1 MPKFAPTRAA
11 SLVARIA
18 AITLLT
24 TQYVRPQS
32 VDAQQ
37 LIDQLP
43 SCSALREEIRG
54 GARGN
59 GVDQPYMRTMRE
71 TGIQRALLVLSA
83 VLQRGKPGGIRVV
96 LCLYFRRLDQPDSQI
111 TDEGALKAIERS
123 GLSAELGSLAR
134 GRVAA
139 APLVRGTG
147 YGGVRA
153 SSVVE
158 FFANPWLPQH
168 NPVLLR
174 SGRPQPLAQ
183 AVVNGD
189 ALGTRLLVKSR
200 QLTKKD
206 LNFALF
212 EAVLSQYD
220 NSTVIGLLLDSGADV
235 NARAPDGSTP
245 LMVATAHPCN
255 LRPLLDR
262 GADLYLRDEG
272 GRTALQRA
280 QQTKE
285 DVAVSLLM
293 EAGAKWGAGGSDPG
307 GAKK

>member
-1 MPKFAPTRAA
+1 MPEVAPTRIRG
-11 SLVARIA
+11 LVAHIA

-24 TQYVRPQS
+24 TQSVRPQS
-32 VDAQQ
+32 VDPQ

-43 SCSALREEIRG
+43 SCSALREEIRR

-59 GVDQPYMRTMRE
+59 GLDQPYMRTMRE
-71 TGIQRALLVLSA
+71 TGIERAVLVLSA
-83 VLQRGKPGGIRVV
+83 VLQRGKPSGIRVV
-96 LCLYFRRLDQPDSQI
+96 LCLYFRRLDQPGSQI
-111 TDEGALKAIERS
+111 TDEGALKAIERG

-134 GRVAA
+134 VRVAA

-147 YGGVRA
+147 SGGAQV

-168 NPVLLR
+168 NPVLFR
-174 SGRPQPLAQ
+174 SGRPGPLAQ

-189 ALGTRLLVKSR
+189 ALGTRLFLKSH
-200 QLTKKD
+200 QLTRKD

-235 NARAPDGSTP
+235 NVRAPDGSTP
-245 LMVATAHPCN
+245 LMVATARPCN

-285 DVAVSLLM
+285 DVAVSLLL
-293 EAGAKWGAGGSDPG
+293 EAGAKKGANGLVPSGT
-307 GAKK
+307 KK